1 MNPILRNSLLG
12 TLVATASLLTACSAP
27 VDASDG
33 QEGAAALSQNEKVM
47 STLVQAFPSKDP
59 RATGVDSWDVA
70 VVTDGESKYVVARG
84 FKGNGTR
91 TEYVEL
97 LANSN
102 VVYGAEQTH
111 VLARAA
117 DPKVTLSLS
126 TKTIEAM
133 SADFKAMQPLV
144 ARTLAA
150 RCDADGALPI
160 VLAGFGMLFNLGS
173 AISCV
178 GAYADPVLVPACA
191 GFVALAGV
199 SWTAYVK
206 ASHSA
211 VCITK

>member
-1 MNPILRNSLLG
+1 MKPILRNTLLG
-12 TLVATASLLTACSAP
+12 TVVAAASLLTACSAP
-27 VDASDG
+27 VDSSDG
-33 QEGAAALSQNEKVM
+33 QDGTAALSQNEKVM
-47 STLVQAFPSKDP
+47 YTLVQAFPSKDP

-70 VVTDGESKYVVARG
+70 VVTDGASKYVVARG

-102 VVYGAEQTH
+102 VVYGAEKAH

-126 TKTIEAM
+126 TQAIEAM

-160 VLAGFGMLFNLGS
+160 VLAGFGVLFS
-173 AISCV
+173 FATVISCV
-178 GAYADPVLVPACA
+178 GATLDPVITPACV
-191 GFVALAGV
+191 GFGALAGAT
-199 SWTAYVK
+199 WTGYSK
-206 ASHSA
+206 ASDSA